1 MTTNFREVLNRVSQF
16 NARITLREDDE
27 VVSSDNTVADV
38 LNTCFSNIRRNLNL
52 PEYPISNPIIKAV

>member
-1 MTTNFREVLNRVSQF
+1 MLNRVSHF

>member
-1 MTTNFREVLNRVSQF
+1 MLNRVSQF

>member
-1 MTTNFREVLNRVSQF
+1 MLNRVSQF

-52 PEYPISNPIIKAV
+52 SEYPISNPIIKAV